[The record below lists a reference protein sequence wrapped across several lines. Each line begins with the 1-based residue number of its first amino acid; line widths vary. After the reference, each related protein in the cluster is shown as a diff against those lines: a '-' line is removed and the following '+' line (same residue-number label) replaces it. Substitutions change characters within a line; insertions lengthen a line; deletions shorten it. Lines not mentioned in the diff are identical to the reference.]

1 MLKNVIL
8 CLALFVIPFS
18 VILAADTKNAPPA
31 IAWEKSIDDAV
42 AKAKTANKSIL
53 LDFFV
58 PT

>member
-8 CLALFVIPFS
+8 CLALFVISFS